1 MFELII
7 RNYHANVMIEQKRE
21 ILQVCYLE
29 EHTREHE
36 KHRIETHCEY
46 REHNEHYIKTHAE
59 S

>member
-36 KHRIETHCEY
+36 KHRIETH
-46 REHNEHYIKTHAE
+46 RERHTHDKHRIKIH
-59 S
+59 